1 MIEELWQEHLG
12 VEFPSGC
19 GGEEVEGIDL
29 VLLDADIAGC
39 IETYLERRKLDL
51 KHAAILG
58 LCYRDCAV
66 AVKSLNGVAKD
77 YFLRLEKLAKLVM
90 EAVRDT
96 EKA

>member
-1 MIEELWQEHLG
+1 MIEELWQEHQG
-12 VEFPSGC
+12 VVFPSGY

-29 VLLDADIAGC
+29 VLLDANIAGC
-39 IETYLERRKLDL
+39 VETYIKRRQLDI

-66 AVKSLNGVAKD
+66 AVKGLDGVAKD
-77 YFLRLEKLAKLVM
+77 YFLRLEKLAKLVS

-96 EKA
+96 IRA